1 MYKIIFLAFN
11 LLLYLF
17 MGKTDAA
24 SLYDTLQRGNK
35 LYREG
40 KFDEALKTYI
50 EGQIENAGDAN
61 LRYNI
66 ASSHYKMK
74 NYEEALKGY
83 LDVAATAPHEKL
95 QEKALYGC
103 GNALFRQGK
112 LEQAIEYYQKALDLD
127 PQDQD
132 AQHNLEFAREEL
144 KRRINE
150 AQETAKKQQEQKQKQ
165 DQEEKQQEQNQQK
178 DQQKN
183 QGQQQDQNKLQEKK
197 QQQQGQKPEEQK
209 ETSRQEQ
216 KEQQSQAGEQ
226 KPEEQPQTQGQ
237 LSSAKNEQG
246 DKVERGQVLPQQV
259 RPMTKEEAD
268 QWLNSIKENRDK
280 FAKKKTQENIAGQ
293 YRPDKDW

>member
-1 MYKIIFLAFN
+1 MYKIIFLAFS

-17 MGKTDAA
+17 MGKIEAA

-150 AQETAKKQQEQKQKQ
+150 AQETAKKQQEQ
-165 DQEEKQQEQNQQK
+165 NQQK

-209 ETSRQEQ
+209 EASRQEQ

-226 KPEEQPQTQGQ
+226 KPEEQRQTQGQ
-237 LSSAKNEQG
+237 LSSAKNKQE
-246 DKVERGQVLPQQV
+246 DKVEEGQVLPQQV
-259 RPMTKEEAD
+259 RPMNKEEAD

>member
-1 MYKIIFLAFN
+1 MDKTVAFIVFLFLIFMVA
-11 LLLYLF
+11 
-17 MGKTDAA
+17 DESVADP
-24 SLYDTLQRGNK
+24 LYDAVQKGNK
-35 LYREG
+35 LYRAG

-50 EGQIENAGDAN
+50 DGQIENADDVN

-66 ASSHYKMK
+66 ASTHYKMK
-74 NYEEALKGY
+74 NYEEAVNGY
-83 LDVAATAPHEKL
+83 LDVAATAPDEML

-127 PQDQD
+127 PQDHD

-150 AQETAKKQQEQKQKQ
+150 AKDTEKKQQEQKQKQ
-165 DQEEKQQEQNQQK
+165 DQEQQKQNQQK

-183 QGQQQDQNKLQEKK
+183 QDLQQDRNKQQEKK
-197 QQQQGQKPEEQK
+197 QQQQEQQ
-209 ETSRQEQ
+209 EASRQEQ

-237 LSSAKNEQG
+237 LSSAKNKRG
-246 DKVERGQVLPQQV
+246 DKAEDGQVLPQQV

-268 QWLNSIKENRDK
+268 QWLSSIEEHRDK
-280 FAKKKTQENIAGQ
+280 FAKKKTQEGIAGQ